1 MRIARP
7 VLISATGFIALLAI
21 FSFKADAGEG
31 QWLPEQIASLDFEK
45 FAEQGLELSPDDIW
59 NGEEGLLSAAV
70 HINGCSSSFVSKQ
83 GLIVTNHHCGFAAIN
98 GVSTVEKNYLEEG
111 FVADTMADEIP
122 APGYKVSFVTRYE
135 DVTAQIE
142 QAASDAGSNPAA
154 QYRAVQKMRSQL
166 EDEAKGEVTSAIV
179 VPYLEGRYWRRI
191 WQIEFND
198 VRLVYAPP
206 RSVGEFG
213 GETDNWMWPR
223 HTGDFSFFRAYAT
236 KDGKPADYSPDNV
249 PYEPKH
255 YLPVSADGVS
265 AGDFVMIMGYPGRT
279 NRYLSSVAVAAKES
293 YYYPMRRVLYGT
305 IIDAYREYASLSAEN
320 HLEVQ
325 STIKSY
331 SNGYKNAAGMVDGL
345 ARNKTVQLKYE
356 QEVEFRT
363 WVAADELRQ
372 RKYGN
377 VLNELLSLDLQEIDR
392 QQHDFV
398 LERLRYL
405 LRSFPSG
412 KEMVDVATYEV
423 LVQWAA
429 NLPSAQRIEGF
440 DAWYSQETSSMSN
453 FTELAAYIKDEVAAQ
468 REFRDTISGKRLKV
482 GALWIE
488 AQEKF
493 RGKLFYSD
501 ANSTLR
507 VSMATVKPYSPRD
520 GVMHTSHTTVAGM
533 MAKHKGDEEFTVPPA
548 IRNAVLKD
556 NKLLETTICFLTDG
570 DTTGGNSGSP
580 LVDGKG
586 RLVGLN
592 FDRVYENVSGDF
604 GWNAD
609 RSRNISVDIQY
620 VLWLMRDVWPAP
632 RLLSEMN
639 LD

>member
-7 VLISATGFIALLAI
+7 VFLAAGGVLALSAI

-45 FAEQGLELSPDDIW
+45 FRGQGLELSPDDIW

-70 HINGCSSSFVSKQ
+70 HINGCSASFVSDQ

-98 GVSTVEKNYLEEG
+98 SASTVESNLLEDG
-111 FVADTMADEIP
+111 FIADSLGDEIP

-142 QAASDAGSNPAA
+142 QASSDAGNDPAA
-154 QYRAVQKMRSQL
+154 QYRAVQKMRRQL
-166 EDEAKGEVTSAIV
+166 EVEAKGDDTSAIV
-179 VPYLEGRYWRRI
+179 VPYFGGRYWRRI
-191 WQIEFND
+191 WQTEFND

-206 RSVGEFG
+206 RSVGEYG

-223 HTGDFSFFRAYAT
+223 HTGDFAFFRAYAS
-236 KDGKPADYSPDNV
+236 KDGKPADYSADNV
-249 PYEPKH
+249 PYQPKH
-255 YLPVSADGVS
+255 FLKVSPDGVS

-279 NRYLSSVAVAAKES
+279 NRYLSSLAVAAKES
-293 YYYPMRRVLYGT
+293 YYYPMRRALYGT
-305 IIDAYREYASLSAEN
+305 IIDAYQDYAAQSPEN
-320 HLEVQ
+320 HLRVQ

-345 ARNKTVQLKYE
+345 SRNKTVQLKFE
-356 QEVEFRT
+356 QEVAFRD
-363 WVAADELRQ
+363 WVAGDELRQ
-372 RKYGN
+372 LKYGN
-377 VLNELLSLDLQEIDR
+377 VLDELLNLDLQEIDR
-392 QQHDFV
+392 QEHDLV
-398 LERLRYL
+398 LDQLRGL
-405 LRSFPSG
+405 LRRFPSSYP
-412 KEMVDVATYEV
+412 MVDVETYDL

-429 NLPSAQRIEGF
+429 HLPLDQRIEGF
-440 DAWYSQETSSMSN
+440 DQWYTQDDSSIDNFETIAEYLQE
-453 FTELAAYIKDEVAAQ
+453 EAAAQ
-468 REFRDTISGKRLKV
+468 REFREMISGKRLKI
-482 GALWIE
+482 GAQWIA
-488 AQEKF
+488 AQEEW
-493 RGKLFYSD
+493 RGKRFYSD

-507 VSMATVKPYSPRD
+507 VSMATIKPYSPQD
-520 GVMHTSHTTVAGM
+520 GVTHTPHTTVAGM
-533 MAKHKGDEEFTVPPA
+533 MAKHKGDEEFTVPLA
-548 IRNAVLKD
+548 IRNAVLE
-556 NKLLETTICFLTDG
+556 NPELAQTNICFLADG

-580 LVDGKG
+580 VVDGKG

-604 GWNAD
+604 GWNAQ

-632 RLLSEMN
+632 RLMREMQ

>member
-7 VLISATGFIALLAI
+7 VLIVAAGFIALLTI
-21 FSFKADAGEG
+21 FPFKADAGEG
-31 QWLPEQIASLDFEK
+31 QWLPEQIASLDFEL
-45 FAEQGLELSPDDIW
+45 FAAQGLELGPDDIW

-70 HINGCSSSFVSKQ
+70 HINGCSSSFVSAQ

-98 GVSTVEKNYLEEG
+98 AASTVEMNYLEDG
-111 FVADTMADEIP
+111 FVADSLADEIP

-142 QAASDAGSNPAA
+142 QASSDAGNDAA
-154 QYRAVQKMRSQL
+154 SQYRAVQQMRRQL
-166 EDEAKGEVTSAIV
+166 EDEAKSDVTSAIV
-179 VPYLEGRYWRRI
+179 VPYFEGRYWRRI
-191 WQIEFND
+191 WQTEFID

-206 RSVGEFG
+206 RAVGEFG

-236 KDGKPADYSPDNV
+236 KDGKPADYSVDNV
-249 PYEPKH
+249 PYQPKH
-255 YLPVSADGVS
+255 FLQVSPDGVN

-293 YYYPMRRVLYGT
+293 YYYPMRRILFGT
-305 IIDAYREYASLSAEN
+305 IIDAYKEYAKLSPEN
-320 HLEVQ
+320 HLAVQ

-345 ARNKTVQLKYE
+345 ARNKTVQLKFE
-356 QEVEFRT
+356 QEVAFRK
-363 WVAADELRQ
+363 WVSEDEMRVA
-372 RKYGN
+372 KYGN

-392 QQHDFV
+392 QEHDFV
-398 LERLRYL
+398 LDRLRYL
-405 LRSFPSG
+405 LGSFPSG
-412 KEMVDVATYEV
+412 KEMVDTETYDL

-429 NLPSAQRIEGF
+429 SLPNDQRVEGF
-440 DAWYSQETSSMSN
+440 DMWYSQDASGVSN
-453 FTELAAYIKDEVAAQ
+453 FADLGGYLKEEIAVQ
-468 REFRDTISGKRLKV
+468 REFRDMIAGQRLKT
-482 GALWIE
+482 GPLWIE
-488 AQEKF
+488 AQEQW
-493 RGKLFYSD
+493 RGQRFYSD

-507 VSMATVKPYSPRD
+507 VSMATIKAYSPQD
-520 GVMHTSHTTVAGM
+520 GVMNIPHTTVAGM
-533 MAKHKGDEEFTVPPA
+533 MAKHRGDEEFTVLAA
-548 IRNAVLKD
+548 IRNAVTADPSLLKT
-556 NKLLETTICFLTDG
+556 KICFLADG

-580 LVDGKG
+580 VVDGKG

-604 GWNAD
+604 GWNAQ
-609 RSRNISVDIQY
+609 RSRNISVDMQY

-632 RLLSEMN
+632 RLMSEMN

>member
-7 VLISATGFIALLAI
+7 VLIAATGFIALLAI

-31 QWLPEQIASLDFEK
+31 QWLPEQIASLDFELLE
-45 FAEQGLELSPDDIW
+45 AQGLELSPDDIW

-70 HINGCSSSFVSKQ
+70 HINGCSASFVSDQ

-98 GVSTVEKNYLEEG
+98 AASTIEMNYLEDG
-111 FVADTMADEIP
+111 FVAGSLGDEIP

-142 QAASDAGSNPAA
+142 QAASDAGNDAAA
-154 QYRAVQKMRSQL
+154 QYRAVQAMRKQL
-166 EDEAKGEVTSAIV
+166 EAEAKGDVTSAIV
-179 VPYLEGRYWRRI
+179 VPYFEGRYWRRI
-191 WQIEFND
+191 WQTEFND

-206 RSVGEFG
+206 RAVGEFG

-236 KDGKPADYSPDNV
+236 KDGKPADYSADNV
-249 PYEPKH
+249 PYQPKH
-255 YLPVSADGVS
+255 FLSVSPDGVS

-293 YYYPMRRVLYGT
+293 YYYPMRRVLFGA
-305 IIDAYREYASLSAEN
+305 IIDAYKEYAKLSPEN
-320 HLEVQ
+320 HLAVQ

-345 ARNKTVQLKYE
+345 ARNKTVQLKFE
-356 QEVEFRT
+356 QEVAFRK
-363 WVAADELRQ
+363 WVNEDETRKA
-372 RKYGN
+372 KYGN
-377 VLNELLSLDLQEIDR
+377 VLNELLNIDLQEIDR
-392 QQHDFV
+392 QEHDFV
-398 LERLRYL
+398 LDRLRYL

-412 KEMVDVATYEV
+412 KDMVDSQTYDL

-429 NLPSAQRIEGF
+429 FLPDDQRVEGF
-440 DAWYSQETSSMSN
+440 DAWYSQDGAGMNN
-453 FTELAAYIKDEVAAQ
+453 FSELGGYLKEEVAAQ
-468 REFRDTISGKRLKV
+468 REFRDTIAGQRLKI

-488 AQEKF
+488 AQEQW
-493 RGKLFYSD
+493 RGKRFYSD

-507 VSMATVKPYSPRD
+507 VSMATIKEYSPQD
-520 GVMHTSHTTVAGM
+520 GVTHTPHTTVAGM
-533 MAKHKGDEEFTVPPA
+533 MAKHKGDEEFTVPAA
-548 IRNAVLKD
+548 IRNAVLED
-556 NKLLETTICFLTDG
+556 EKLLDTNICFLADG

-580 LVDGKG
+580 VVDGKG

-604 GWNAD
+604 GWNAM
-609 RSRNISVDIQY
+609 RSRNISVDMQY

-632 RLLSEMN
+632 RLMSEMN